1 MNSLNGVE
9 WLVKRPKQHV
19 MENISFQIF
28 SQVIP
33 SDWIIRDV
41 VPDYGLDK
49 SIEVVEKGIVTG
61 KEFLVQVKGTA
72 NIKFLNNRVLCRLK
86 VANLKYYF
94 QRDIPVILVVVDIN
108 QKKCYWLFLQQYVFD
123 ALDNNRPIETNKVT
137 TTVSIPIENDVSLT
151 ISELKEIA
159 FAGPTYILSKKLDNV
174 PTDHLELWKSNADAI
189 SKLLRVS
196 DKLQRKMFQA
206 RFEVAYRYQKEND
219 YGKSREI
226 LVQIAEQA
234 EPKDPATYIKAI
246 LAIVYQMNPFSQNKE
261 IFKLLDSIKELVEKS
276 NNTALQ
282 IMWWGDF
289 LETIFVKLANNYDSY
304 RTLHLVASQSPR
316 GSMVPFLGVE
326 INKTINGLYQA
337 EKDFI
342 QWIAKAYQTKEFF
355 VYLDLLR
362 RLAKMQFLWCYN
374 NSLKGNPTATN
385 SQIKSIESTLLFTE
399 QLATVISQ
407 DLRFEIYLDLATLY
421 NSIEAN
427 ELRDKYLKNAM
438 ELATKLDHKGF
449 QHGVQSTQE
458 SLKKAYTIPF
468 LLEIKNEPTT
478 NHKITDEQEEEMLK
492 YLLKV
497 GGIDITSNDDL
508 ARLARIGLKD
518 RNPERILKFC
528 ENLHT
533 EIVNY
538 GPIWDMVALPST
550 GTKILY
556 CEKKEVAVFG
566 MQLDSL
572 LEIMKQ
578 ENCANCKD
586 KCSRPNGWKW
596 THEWHRNR
604 KQPDR
609 MVLIMQNYF
618 KQ

>member
-1 MNSLNGVE
+1 
-9 WLVKRPKQHV
+9 VKRPTQHV
-19 MENISFQIF
+19 TQNISFQIF

-33 SDWIIRDV
+33 SNWIIRDI

-49 SIEVVEKGIVTG
+49 SVEIVEKGIVTG

-72 NIKFLNNRVLCRLK
+72 NIKFLNNRVSYRLK
-86 VANLKYYF
+86 VANLKYYL
-94 QRDIPVILVVVDIN
+94 QKDIPVILVVVDIN
-108 QKKCYWLFLQQYVFD
+108 QKKCYWLFLQQYMFD
-123 ALDNNRPIETNKVT
+123 ALDNNKPIETNKVT

-151 ISELKEIA
+151 IPELKEIA
-159 FAGPTYILSKKLDNV
+159 FAGPTYISSKKLDNV
-174 PTDHLELWKSNADAI
+174 PIGHLELWKSNADAI

-196 DKLQRKMFQA
+196 DKLQKKMFQA
-206 RFEVAYRYQKEND
+206 RLEVAYRYQKEND
-219 YGKSREI
+219 YGKSRET

-234 EPKDPATYIKAI
+234 KLKDPATYIKAI
-246 LAIVYQMNPFSQNKE
+246 LAIIYQMNPVSQNKE

-276 NNTALQ
+276 NNSALQ

-289 LETIFVKLANNYDSY
+289 LETIFVKLVNNYNSY

-316 GSMVPFLGVE
+316 GSMAPFLGVE

-342 QWIAKAYQTKEFF
+342 QWIAKAYQNREFF
-355 VYLDLLR
+355 VYLDLLS
-362 RLAKMQFLWCYN
+362 RLAKMQFLWCDN
-374 NSLKGNPTATN
+374 NSLKGNPTAVN
-385 SQIKSIESTLLFTE
+385 SQIKSIELTLLFAE
-399 QLATVISQ
+399 KLATVVSQ

-449 QHGVQSTQE
+449 QHEVQSIQE
-458 SLKKAYTIPF
+458 SFKKAYTIPF
-468 LLEIKNEPTT
+468 LLGIKDEPTT
-478 NHKITDEQEEEMLK
+478 NHRITDEQEEEMLK
-492 YLLKV
+492 HLLKI
-497 GGIDITSNDDL
+497 GGIDITSDDDL
-508 ARLARIGLKD
+508 ASLARIGLKD

-556 CEKKEVAVFG
+556 CEKKEVAIFG
-566 MQLDSL
+566 RQLDLL
-572 LEIMKQ
+572 LESMKQ
-578 ENCANCKD
+578 KNCANCNEQ
-586 KCSRPNGWKW
+586 CSRPNNWKW
-596 THEWHRNR
+596 THEWQRER
-604 KQPDR
+604 KKPQK
-609 MVLIMQNYF
+609 MILIMQNYF